1 MLDGDV
7 TEEFIN
13 EHKIRERLYHDFVL
27 IFIFIGNDFLPA
39 LPSLEN
45 KLRAMYYLIEE
56 YKKFLKKNRYFPIV
70 DEEFYICL
78 PKL

>member
-1 MLDGDV
+1 MAP
-7 TEEFIN
+7 IIK
-13 EHKIRERLYHDFVL
+13 HKVRERLYHDFVL